1 MRALA
6 DGAVGVR
13 TRAEGST
20 TVNHRSIGEKHC
32 LITIVNDGG
41 MLLRQLQYL
50 EALSRE
56 EHFGRAA
63 DACHV
68 SQPALSNGIAKLEE
82 ELGLGLV
89 QRGRQFEGLTP
100 EGRAVLEWARA
111 ALASVDGLEQEAS
124 RLRDGLAG
132 TLRIGV
138 IPTAAA
144 RLGQVLGAFMREQPA
159 VRIELVTAPTT
170 QIVDQLGRRELDA
183 GLVYTDDPLP
193 STAPLLTIPLYRER
207 LLLLTSDARW
217 QASHGTVTW
226 AEAAAVPL
234 CLLAPSMQNRQVID
248 RAFRKAGV
256 TQVQVRAEADSI
268 VALLEL
274 GGAGSSCI
282 VADAW
287 LDGRALP
294 PGVRVHGLASP
305 TVSPTVGLITAQG
318 PLVAP
323 TVRALR
329 ERLSRSA

>member
-1 MRALA
+1 
-6 DGAVGVR
+6 
-13 TRAEGST
+13 
-20 TVNHRSIGEKHC
+20 
-32 LITIVNDGG
+32 
-41 MLLRQLQYL
+41 MLLRQLEYL

-56 EHFGRAA
+56 GHFGRAA

-111 ALASVDGLEQEAS
+111 ALASVDGLEQEAA
-124 RLRDGLAG
+124 RLREGLAG
-132 TLRIGV
+132 TVRIGV
-138 IPTAAA
+138 IPTANG
-144 RLGQVLGAFMREQPA
+144 RLGQVLGPFMREQPV
-159 VRIELVTAPTT
+159 VRLEIVTAPTT
-170 QIVDQLGRRELDA
+170 QIVDQLARRELDA
-183 GLVYTDDPLP
+183 GLVYLDDPLP
-193 STAPLLTIPLYRER
+193 TTTQLAVVPLYRER

-217 QASHGTVTW
+217 RGSHGTVTW

-234 CLLAPSMQNRQVID
+234 CLLDASMQNRQVID
-248 RAFRKAGV
+248 RAFRAAGV
-256 TQVQVRAEADSI
+256 TEVQVRAEADSI
-268 VALLEL
+268 VALMEL
-274 GGAGSSCI
+274 GSAGSSCI

-305 TVSPTVGLITAQG
+305 TVSPTVGLVTAQG
-318 PLVAP
+318 PLVSP

-329 ERLSRSA
+329 ERVAG